1 MTLLSPK
8 ACPLQRALAS
18 AGVALS
24 LSLTIASCAG
34 PANAPPA
41 ASAPAGKPA
50 DPVAQLP
57 ADWHQGAFI
66 EIFVRAWRDSN
77 GDGVGDLKGVTQSL
91 DYLQA
96 LGVRG
101 IWLMPIQTNA
111 DGDHGYATKD
121 YLAVDPAYGTLADFD
136 ELVREAAKRGIGIIM
151 DYVINHSAAEH
162 PFFVSARSD
171 ARSPYRDWYV
181 FNDGPMPEGWW
192 IWDKNP
198 WYRNVPESWAFTGHP
213 KDLPKPP
220 ADARGFY
227 FGTFGQHM
235 PDFNMRNPAVVKYH
249 EEALKFWLAR
259 GLAGYRL
266 DATPH
271 LIENNAKD
279 WNDQPESRALTKR
292 FQDLIK
298 TYPRRYVVCEATAK
312 PEEWA
317 ADAVCGSSF
326 AFGLQYDI
334 IHAVKGD
341 RAPSADGK
349 DKGKTRAEAIQGI
362 ADYLPK
368 VSPNMA
374 TFLHNHDI
382 FAGRRVTDQL
392 GADVVGYRLA
402 AATYLLGPGTPFIY
416 YGEEIGM
423 AGTSCPADSK
433 PGEDGK
439 PSCGDVPLRGP
450 MSWTANPATAGF
462 TTGKPFRALAGN
474 VAAANV
480 NDQLADSN
488 SMLNFYRRLVALRN
502 ADATLRSGK
511 LDEVQHN
518 AQAIGW
524 ARSMGSQRSLVAVNY
539 ADRTATL
546 TFRASAGGLRLSYAY
561 PAPGAEIRTDAA
573 GTLTLSLPPRSVSL
587 LSSQ

>member
-1 MTLLSPK
+1 LRRIEPFMSLLPTTLSP
-8 ACPLQRALAS
+8 LWRALGA
-18 AGVALS
+18 AGLALMVG
-24 LSLTIASCAG
+24 ACA
-34 PANAPPA
+34 APTAKLPA
-41 ASAPAGKPA
+41 AQPV

-57 ADWHQGAFI
+57 ADWHKGAFI
-66 EIFVRAWRDSN
+66 EIFVRAYRDSN

-111 DGDHGYATKD
+111 DGDHGYATTD
-121 YLAVDPAYGTLADFD
+121 YRGIDPAYGTMADFD
-136 ELVREAAKRGIGIIM
+136 ELVREAARRGIGIIM

-181 FNDGPMPEGWW
+181 FTDGPMPEGWW

-198 WYRNVPESWAFTGHP
+198 WYRTAPESWNFKGHP

-249 EEALKFWLAR
+249 EDALKFWLDR

-298 TYPRRYVVCEATAK
+298 AYPRRYVVCEATAK

-317 ADAVCGSSF
+317 ADSVCGSSF

-334 IHAVKGD
+334 IAAARGGHPPGPNGERTGKTLAEAVKN
-341 RAPSADGK
+341 
-349 DKGKTRAEAIQGI
+349 I

-392 GADVVGYRLA
+392 GTDAVGYRLA

-423 AGTSCPADSK
+423 AGTPCPANSK
-433 PGEDGK
+433 PGDDGK
-439 PSCGDVPLRGP
+439 PSCGDTPLRGP
-450 MSWTANPATAGF
+450 MSWTSNPGTAGF
-462 TTGKPFRALAGN
+462 TTGTPFRALASN

-480 NDQLADSN
+480 NDQLADPN
-488 SMLNFYRRLVALRN
+488 SLLTFYRRLVALRN
-502 ADATLRSGK
+502 ADAALRNGA
-511 LDEVQHN
+511 LDEVHHN

-524 ARSMGSQRSLVAVNY
+524 VRSAGAKRNLVAVNY
-539 ADRTATL
+539 ANSVTTL
-546 TFRASAGGLRLSYAY
+546 TFKPVAADLRLVYSY
-561 PAPGAEIRTDAA
+561 PNPGGSVRVDAA
-573 GTLTLSLPPRSVSL
+573 GTLSVSLPPRSVSL
-587 LSSQ
+587 FSTP